1 MEMLSTRTT
10 INLKLNYFLVGSVEL
25 VLVFDI
31 LIKIYIYSYVLYF
44 SNVKFL
50 YKLY

>member
-10 INLKLNYFLVGSVEL
+10 INLKLNFLVGSVEL

-31 LIKIYIYSYVLYF
+31 LIKIYIYILMFYISRM
-44 SNVKFL
+44 
-50 YKLY
+50 

>member
-10 INLKLNYFLVGSVEL
+10 INLKLNFLVGSVEL